1 MELDPR
7 ALRTFLAVCR
17 AKSISAAARRLHI
30 SQPSVSVSITQL
42 ERVLGASLF
51 ARARSGIT
59 LTAAGVALMRRAEAM
74 EHLLAGAP
82 REVALARKGLEGP
95 LVIGGTPGALASLI
109 PKAVGALREAQRR
122 FELQILERP
131 DNVLVDL
138 LRAERIDLAIVTT
151 GLEAVPPDIAE
162 EGVLRDPFDLI
173 VGRHNDELPARVALA
188 DLADR
193 RWVLP
198 DAVGAF
204 RRQVDAVFIATGA
217 STPQEVIR
225 CDSLLTTKAIV
236 RNTDYMTVLPRQ
248 VVAAELSIGV
258 LRAVEIEGA
267 RFLRTVGVRRVTG
280 RQLAP
285 LAEAFL
291 DTLRSLGR
299 NA

>member
-1 MELDPR
+1 MEIDPR
-7 ALRTFLAVCR
+7 ALRTFHAVCR
-17 AKSISAAARRLHI
+17 AKSISAAARLLHI
-30 SQPSVSVSITQL
+30 SQPSVSVSISQL
-42 ERVLGASLF
+42 EHVLGTSLF
-51 ARARSGIT
+51 VRARSGIT

-74 EHLLAGAP
+74 DNLLTGA
-82 REVALARKGLEGP
+82 RRDVALAQKGLEGP

-109 PKAVGALREAQRR
+109 PKAVGALRGAQRR

-131 DNVLVDL
+131 DSVLVDL

-151 GLEAVPPDIAE
+151 GLEAVPPDIVE
-162 EGVLRDPFDLI
+162 EGILRDPFDLI

-198 DAVGAF
+198 DAIGAF
-204 RRQVDAVFIATGA
+204 RRQVDALFIATGA
-217 STPQEVIR
+217 STPQELIR

-248 VVAAELSIGV
+248 VAAAELSIGV
-258 LRAVEIEGA
+258 LRAIEIEGA
-267 RFLRTVGVRRVTG
+267 NFLRTVGVRRVAA
-280 RQLAP
+280 RRLSP

-291 DTLRSLGR
+291 DSLRPLGI
-299 NA
+299 NP